1 MDIFDMIRD
10 QFLDVVEFEDK
21 NNKLVV
27 AKFARESG
35 NNEIKQ
41 GSRLI
46 VREGQYAVFVK
57 SGQLADVFSP
67 GSYVLNTD
75 NMPILS
81 TLQAFPYMFMSP
93 IISELYFV
101 STKQFL
107 DNKWAVKNP
116 IMKRDRD
123 FNMVRIRAFGKYSFR
138 ICDVV
143 RFMQEIFGSLG
154 RVMTYDIVEYLASL
168 VEETFAGV
176 VGSSEMS
183 ILDLAAGYRSF
194 GDQMQEVLNKRIES
208 TGIRFSDIVIENISL
223 PDEVEKLIDEQSG
236 IGMAKGDM
244 NMFMQYHTAR
254 AMRDAAVQDSG
265 LAGVGAGIAI
275 GQTMAGTIQNGMK
288 PSQSEKSMA
297 AQLREMKSLLDEGIL
312 TQEEFDQEK
321 KRILENR

>member
-10 QFLDVVEFEDK
+10 QFLDVVEFEDVNK
-21 NNKLVV
+21 KLVV
-27 AKFARESG
+27 AKFARPSG

-57 SGQLADVFSP
+57 SGQLADVYPP

-81 TLQAFPYMFMSP
+81 KLQAFPFLFASP
-93 IISELYFV
+93 VIAELYFI
-101 STKQFL
+101 STNQFL

-143 RFMQEIFGSLG
+143 RFMKEIFGSLG
-154 RVMTYDIVEYLASL
+154 RVMTYDIIEYLSSL
-168 VEETFAGV
+168 VEETFASV
-176 VGSSEMS
+176 VGRSERS
-183 ILDLAAGYRSF
+183 VLDLASDYREF
-194 GDQMQEVLNKRIES
+194 GDQMQEELNDRIES
-208 TGIRFSDIVIENISL
+208 TGIRFGDIVIENISL
-223 PDEVEKLIDEQSG
+223 PDEVEKMIDEQSG

-244 NMFMQYHTAR
+244 DVYMQYHTAK

-275 GQTMAGTIQNGMK
+275 GQTMADTLQNGGK
-288 PSQSEKSMA
+288 LPQPEKSMA
-297 AQLREMKSLLDEGIL
+297 DQLREMKALLDEGIL
-312 TQEEFDQEK
+312 TQEEFDIEK
-321 KRILENR
+321 KRILQNR